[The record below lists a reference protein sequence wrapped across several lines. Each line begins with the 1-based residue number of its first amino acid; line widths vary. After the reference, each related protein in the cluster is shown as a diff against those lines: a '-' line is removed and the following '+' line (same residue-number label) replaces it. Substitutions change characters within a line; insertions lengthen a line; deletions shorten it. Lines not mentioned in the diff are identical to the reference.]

1 MHTCRPPQ
9 DKESCHYVTVNTHR
23 GLFECR
29 HLPTR
34 DEKSSEGDQRHLT
47 LYRRRPHHAGTT
59 EEEHLRNL
67 AHVLQRLESAGMR
80 LKDKCAFLLPSVT
93 YLSHIIS
100 QEGLHTEETKVRV
113 IVDAQEL
120 KNVGELRSFPRH
132 GELL

>member
-1 MHTCRPPQ
+1 
-9 DKESCHYVTVNTHR
+9 
-23 GLFECR
+23 
-29 HLPTR
+29 
-34 DEKSSEGDQRHLT
+34 
-47 LYRRRPHHAGTT
+47 
-59 EEEHLRNL
+59 
-67 AHVLQRLESAGMR
+67 MR